1 MKNKKLTEEVM
12 SNLNRQ
18 IYGMSTDEPFVQV
31 AVPKQ
36 QQIGNVNGVKFPFE
50 MENFKQQI
58 FEIFERV
65 MVLRNQFEAALN
77 NNPSVS
83 DSEKVALEKSIKRL
97 DKINSKLIEVPDFL
111 SIFKVD

>member
-1 MKNKKLTEEVM
+1 M

-18 IYGMSTDEPFVQV
+18 IYGMSSDEPFVQMAIPLKQRPEGGGV
-31 AVPKQ
+31 A
-36 QQIGNVNGVKFPFE
+36 GVKYPFE

-58 FEIFERV
+58 FEIFEKV
-65 MVLRNQFEAALN
+65 MVLRNEFDAALK

-83 DSEKVALEKSIKRL
+83 ESEKVALEKSIKRL

-111 SIFKVD
+111 RLFEVD

>member
-1 MKNKKLTEEVM
+1 M

-36 QQIGNVNGVKFPFE
+36 QQIGNLNGVKLPFE
-50 MENFKQQI
+50 IEYFKQRI
-58 FEIFERV
+58 FEIFEHV
-65 MVLRNQFEAALN
+65 MILRNQFEAALN

-83 DSEKVALEKSIKRL
+83 DSEKVALEKCKNRL

-111 SIFKVD
+111 SVFKVD